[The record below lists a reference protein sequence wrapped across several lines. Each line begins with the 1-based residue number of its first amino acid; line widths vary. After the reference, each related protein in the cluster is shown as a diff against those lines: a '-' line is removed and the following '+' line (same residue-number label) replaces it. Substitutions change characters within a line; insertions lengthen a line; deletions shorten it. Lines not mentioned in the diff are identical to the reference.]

1 MWNENINPD
10 HAFTSWPSYKLTFEK
25 SAIFLIKLTTRMKKK
40 IIWTIKPKT
49 YWFYTEKLIYKREN
63 SRDVLLAIKCKDSV
77 GHFVRLVFWSFQ
89 MNFMPEY
96 KILSFCDIYHTKLK
110 NLFCLMIYDVTC
122 ELFKKRI
129 QNRQQVAVPTWM
141 KHDENEL
148 RKQSLFTKFP
158 IYSAR
163 NEDLLF
169 IGLWHIQLE
178 NLIFLLIY
186 DLL

>member
-1 MWNENINPD
+1 
-10 HAFTSWPSYKLTFEK
+10 
-25 SAIFLIKLTTRMKKK
+25 
-40 IIWTIKPKT
+40 
-49 YWFYTEKLIYKREN
+49 
-63 SRDVLLAIKCKDSV
+63 
-77 GHFVRLVFWSFQ
+77 
-89 MNFMPEY
+89 
-96 KILSFCDIYHTKLK
+96 
-110 NLFCLMIYDVTC
+110 MIYDVTC

-129 QNRQQVAVPTWM
+129 QNRQQVAVPAWM
-141 KHDENEL
+141 KHDEKEL
-148 RKQSLFTKFP
+148 RNQSLFTKFP

>member
-1 MWNENINPD
+1 
-10 HAFTSWPSYKLTFEK
+10 
-25 SAIFLIKLTTRMKKK
+25 
-40 IIWTIKPKT
+40 
-49 YWFYTEKLIYKREN
+49 
-63 SRDVLLAIKCKDSV
+63 
-77 GHFVRLVFWSFQ
+77 
-89 MNFMPEY
+89 
-96 KILSFCDIYHTKLK
+96 
-110 NLFCLMIYDVTC
+110 MIYDVTC
-122 ELFKKRI
+122 ESLKKRI
-129 QNRQQVAVPTWM
+129 QYRQQVAVPAWM

-148 RKQSLFTKFP
+148 RNQSLFTKFP